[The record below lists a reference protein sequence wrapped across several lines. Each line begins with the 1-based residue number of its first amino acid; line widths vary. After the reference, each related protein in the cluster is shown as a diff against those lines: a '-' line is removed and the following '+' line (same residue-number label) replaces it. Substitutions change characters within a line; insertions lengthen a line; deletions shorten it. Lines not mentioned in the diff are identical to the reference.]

1 MNQVEEVAN
10 VSMDDDPLKQLDAE
24 TSTAPS
30 GAATTESV
38 AQPVV
43 VNNTPLPRASE
54 LLFANSTEDKKLYWD
69 RSHYDSPE
77 SQMKALAKSST
88 LYIGNMAFSTRS
100 HNVLSHFS
108 QIGSVRK
115 VIMGEDRFH
124 HTPCG
129 FCFVEYAN
137 REDALSAVSNLSST
151 KLDGRIIRVEL
162 DAGFQSGRQY
172 GRGKSGG
179 QVRDD
184 KRKGRID
191 PERNNKRQRTQN
203 WTPPETVQQE
213 QVGETVSSSTPMSGP
228 EGGVIPASSE
238 SSNSGGGDGV
248 GVESIHNDTTQPQ
261 GDAAMGEQE
270 SGSRFRDER

>member
-1 MNQVEEVAN
+1 MIKTEEEVAN
-10 VSMDDDPLKQLDAE
+10 VPMGDDDPSQSVGGEA
-24 TSTAPS
+24 TT
-30 GAATTESV
+30 TTESAPPQPQPAVV
-38 AQPVV
+38 ADVID
-43 VNNTPLPRASE
+43 NDPLPRAPE
-54 LLFANSTEDKKLYWD
+54 LLYANSTEEKKLYWD

-108 QIGSVRK
+108 QIGPVRK
-115 VIMGEDRFH
+115 VVMGQDRFH

-129 FCFVEYAN
+129 FGFVEYVH
-137 REDALSAVSNLSST
+137 REDALLSISNLSST

-184 KRKGRID
+184 KRKGQID

-203 WTPPETVQQE
+203 WTPPE
-213 QVGETVSSSTPMSGP
+213 QVGGGAGAAGP
-228 EGGVIPASSE
+228 DGGIIPAPA
-238 SSNSGGGDGV
+238 GGDI
-248 GVESIHNDTTQPQ
+248 SNNDATQPQ

-270 SGSRFRDER
+270 SSSRFRDES

>member
-1 MNQVEEVAN
+1 MKSEEEKVAN
-10 VSMDDDPLKQLDAE
+10 VPMGDDDPSQSVGE
-24 TSTAPS
+24 TT
-30 GAATTESV
+30 GATTTESAPPPPQPAVV
-38 AQPVV
+38 ADIID
-43 VNNTPLPRASE
+43 NDPLPRAPE
-54 LLFANSTEDKKLYWD
+54 LLFANSTEEKKLYWD

-108 QIGSVRK
+108 QIGPVRK
-115 VIMGEDRFH
+115 VVMGQDRFH

-129 FCFVEYAN
+129 FGFVEYVH
-137 REDALSAVSNLSST
+137 REDALLSISNLSST

-162 DAGFQSGRQY
+162 DAGFQSGREY

-184 KRKGRID
+184 KRKGGID

-203 WTPPETVQQE
+203 WTPPERVQQE
-213 QVGETVSSSTPMSGP
+213 EQVGGAGAVGP
-228 EGGVIPASSE
+228 DGGIIPASAVNI
-238 SSNSGGGDGV
+238 SN
-248 GVESIHNDTTQPQ
+248 NDTTQPQ
-261 GDAAMGEQE
+261 GDAVMGELE
-270 SGSRFRDER
+270 SSSRFRDER